1 MPRATPYNIPPQEQK
16 TSEQVWA
23 ETASLGKAGA
33 GGVLKGIGD
42 VLGFIPRA
50 GNLAGGYAGLINDN
64 RFLEN
69 EQSISNAINWTPD
82 ALGLR
87 PDMEANPNAVA
98 LGEIVAPIGSMF
110 KVAKRGYNMMNP
122 VNKNVVLE
130 GSSRG
135 TDVVQ
140 ESKNRYATPEQIAEH
155 QASRGMYKEPPM
167 TIDADRVPDVRATE
181 RYDNPLP
188 QYTQKPQISY
198 NVNEG
203 NQGIR
208 SVSEAS
214 SEAQR
219 LGMEL
224 DNMRPQLG
232 NRTPVSRP
240 MTGQANVNNMRMR
253 ELNIDNTGLPY
264 ASEG

>member
-16 TSEQVWA
+16 TPGQVW
-23 ETASLGKAGA
+23 EDTASLGKAVA
-33 GGVLKGIGD
+33 GGALKGTGD

-50 GNLAGGYAGLINDN
+50 GNLVGGYAGIVDDN
-64 RFLEN
+64 QFLEN

-87 PDMEANPNAVA
+87 PDMEANPNASSV
-98 LGEIVAPIGSMF
+98 GEIIAPIGSAF
-110 KVAKRGYNMMNP
+110 KVAKRGYNMLNP
-122 VNKNVVLE
+122 VNKNTVLS
-130 GSSRG
+130 GASRG
-135 TDVVQ
+135 TDTVQ
-140 ESKNRYATPEQIAEH
+140 AGQNRYATPEQIAEH

-188 QYTQKPQISY
+188 QYTEKPQIPY

-203 NQGIR
+203 NQGMH
-208 SVSEAS
+208 SVRAAS
-214 SEAQR
+214 PEAQR
-219 LGMEL
+219 LRMEL
-224 DNMRPQLG
+224 GTTRSQLG
-232 NRTPVSRP
+232 NRTPASRP
-240 MTGQANVNNMRMR
+240 MTGQANINNMRMR
-253 ELNIDNTGLPY
+253 ELDIDNTGLPY